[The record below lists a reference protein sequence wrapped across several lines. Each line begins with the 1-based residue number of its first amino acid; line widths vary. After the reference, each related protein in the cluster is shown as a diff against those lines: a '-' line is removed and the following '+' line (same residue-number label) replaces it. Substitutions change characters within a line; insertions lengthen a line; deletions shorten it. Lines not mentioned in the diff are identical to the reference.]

1 MKLKGSYLVE
11 AAFAVPFVTILIL
24 IVVYTGFL
32 YYDRSVIDAGAAE
45 IAWRIAAEEKQG
57 EGSHK
62 EMLENWKEKLENRLL
77 LCESIDITFD
87 VDKGVLSYNT
97 GVRTEISLELKKTVP
112 FADRFVGNTIK
123 VSSYAAAADA
133 DKWMLIRD
141 AATGD

>member
-11 AAFAVPFVTILIL
+11 AAFVVPFVTILIL

-62 EMLENWKEKLENRLL
+62 EMLEN
-77 LCESIDITFD
+77 
-87 VDKGVLSYNT
+87 VH
-97 GVRTEISLELKKTVP
+97 
-112 FADRFVGNTIK
+112 
-123 VSSYAAAADA
+123 
-133 DKWMLIRD
+133 RD
-141 AATGD
+141 

>member
-1 MKLKGSYLVE
+1 M
-11 AAFAVPFVTILIL
+11 
-24 IVVYTGFL
+24 VYTGFL

-77 LCESIDITFD
+77 LCENIDITFG

-97 GVRTEISLELKKTVP
+97 GVRAEISLELKKTVP

-123 VSSYAAAADA
+123 VSSYAATADA